1 MVWRRQCRHERGY
14 HDFVRDLDLAFQTDE
29 SAQTKLSELTC
40 RAMILWI
47 SQSGS
52 DEYEYQLTV

>member
-1 MVWRRQCRHERGY
+1 MAAEAKGLR
-14 HDFVRDLDLAFQTDE
+14 
-29 SAQTKLSELTC
+29 LTR